1 MAHHD
6 DAWLRHRQQRFMRP
20 DAARYLRPDAARFLK
35 PGTDPAEVYPA
46 LERKYPG
53 QPRLP
58 GGNTGGGRFT
68 FGRRA
73 GGDTSASSEGRPV
86 VVIDTLNW
94 DGEAATG
101 GDVGEMLPTIDVV
114 ADSTPSS
121 GPDFWSGFWSDLD
134 SLIGSIGDIQGGP
147 SDSPPKIPAK
157 RPSRS
162 SKRTAIVRAVS
173 NFLVRNAGIL
183 ADVYLGIVR
192 GVDWLQD
199 YQDVIRS
206 NQDPPRSLQELMD
219 GVGKR
224 RPGYDDHHIIEQTAA
239 EYWGLTRSEID
250 DPSNLV
256 SIPRLKHYQITGWYM
271 TPNADFGGLSPRE
284 YLSDKSPEER
294 REVGLRALILMKVL
308 KP

>member
-1 MAHHD
+1 MAHRD
-6 DAWLRHRQQRFMRP
+6 DAWLRRRQQRFMRP

-35 PGTDPAEVYPA
+35 PGTDPASVYPA

-58 GGNTGGGRFT
+58 GGGTGGGRFT
-68 FGRRA
+68 FGRRS
-73 GGDTSASSEGRPV
+73 GDGASATSDGQSVDG
-86 VVIDTLNW
+86 ID
-94 DGEAATG
+94 A
-101 GDVGEMLPTIDVV
+101 GEMLPTIEVI

-121 GPDFWSGFWSDLD
+121 GSDFWSGFWSDLD
-134 SLIGSIGDIQGGP
+134 SLIGSIGDIEVGP
-147 SDSPPKIPAK
+147 SDSPPKIPVK

-162 SKRTAIVRAVS
+162 SKRTGVVRAVS
-173 NFLVRNAGIL
+173 NFLARNAGIL
-183 ADVYLGIVR
+183 ADVFLGIVR

-199 YQDVIRS
+199 YQDVIQS
-206 NQDPPRSLQELMD
+206 NQDPPKSLQELMD

-271 TPNADFGGLSPRE
+271 TKSDRFGGLSPRD
-284 YLSDKSPEER
+284 YLSDKGLEER
-294 REVGLRALILMKVL
+294 RRVGLEALVEFGVL
-308 KP
+308 VP